1 MKFAVDAL
9 ATTEMGYNID
19 VVTPDNFNTV
29 MGDGFQAVLAGEK
42 TPEQQAADLQ
52 AAMEEF
58 RSEQQS
64 G

>member
-1 MKFAVDAL
+1 
-9 ATTEMGYNID
+9 
-19 VVTPDNFNTV
+19 

-52 AAMEEF
+52 TAMEEF
-58 RSEQQS
+58 RSEQSS